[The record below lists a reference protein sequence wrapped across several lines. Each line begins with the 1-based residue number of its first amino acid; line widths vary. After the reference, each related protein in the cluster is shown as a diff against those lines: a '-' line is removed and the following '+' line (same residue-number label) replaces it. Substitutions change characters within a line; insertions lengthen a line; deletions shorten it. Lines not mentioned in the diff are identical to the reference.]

1 MEGLTRP
8 LGLLVAHGG
17 WGWWCAL
24 VRCAGV
30 SLVCQ
35 LEPLERIMLSPEDT
49 LPDVA
54 ASEAVGFTIHDRR

>member
-8 LGLLVAHGG
+8 LGLLVARGD

-24 VRCAGV
+24 VRRAGV
-30 SLVCQ
+30 SLVRQ

-49 LPDVA
+49 LSDVA
-54 ASEAVGFTIHDRR
+54 ASEPDGFSIHDRR